1 MGKWEGEGMKCG
13 RERGW
18 EGERWECER
27 WECERWEGIQ
37 CMMREVRG

>member
-1 MGKWEGEGMKCG
+1 MGKVGGGEGEM
-13 RERGW
+13 W
-18 EGERWECER
+18 EGERWEVER